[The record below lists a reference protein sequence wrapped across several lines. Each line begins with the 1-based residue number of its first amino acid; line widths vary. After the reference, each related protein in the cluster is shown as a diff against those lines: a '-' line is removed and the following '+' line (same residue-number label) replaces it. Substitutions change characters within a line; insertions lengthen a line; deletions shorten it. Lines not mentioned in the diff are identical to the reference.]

1 MQISSAYARESDLKM
16 KLQYAALLILMLACS
31 ARAQDLHCDVNN
43 GKAVTSLDELPAQI
57 LDLLGRDRTGTAS
70 IADIGGKFNPSD
82 VIIDDSVPMRRLVGG
97 IAGHDCIW
105 LTVEYGGIGHYQK
118 KLEYRLA
125 DNIWAQVKGANSA
138 RAPSAPPAAVR

>member
-1 MQISSAYARESDLKM
+1 M
-16 KLQYAALLILMLACS
+16 KLHHAALFVFMLGAS
-31 ARAQDLHCDVNN
+31 VPIHAQDAHCNAHD
-43 GKAVTSLDELPAQI
+43 GKAVISLDELPAQVQ
-57 LDLLGRDRTGTAS
+57 DLLGRDRTGTAS

-125 DNIWAQVKGANSA
+125 DNIWVQVKAANSEQT
-138 RAPSAPPAAVR
+138 PSAPPTAVR